1 MGDEESSLI
10 GVLGMNV
17 HKIRLAGPWMVV
29 DETGSSRRTRLP
41 VDRLSEQE
49 TRLVRRFGRPG
60 RLDADER
67 VWLVVAGLSGPTGIL
82 LNEVPLELAKSP
94 EGARADVTDRLVSGN
109 VLEFQWS
116 SGESGGLAGPVWLE
130 CVSC

>member
-1 MGDEESSLI
+1 
-10 GVLGMNV
+10 MNV

-116 SGESGGLAGPVWLE
+116 GGESGGLAGPVWLE

>member
-1 MGDEESSLI
+1 LI
-10 GVLGMNV
+10 GVLGVNV

-29 DETGSSRRTRLP
+29 DEAGSSRRARLP
-41 VDRLSEQE
+41 VDRLSKQE

-67 VWLVVAGLSGPTGIL
+67 VWLVVAGLSGSTGIL
-82 LNEVPLELAKSP
+82 LNEIPLELEKSP
-94 EGARADVTDRLVSGN
+94 DGGRADVTDRLVSGN

-116 SGESGGLAGPVWLE
+116 GGESGGLAGPVWLE